1 MDEVQEWIESDDMGY
16 EHLSDE
22 QIVEEVQQLHS
33 HSTLPDETESE
44 EECESVVHC
53 PINNTEAMLALDT
66 ALNWLQHQPE
76 ASTYN
81 TSVLRSSRDLAAK
94 KRFSQ
99 LKQTNITSFYSSST

>member
-1 MDEVQEWIESDDMGY
+1 MKFKWDEIQEWMESDVMGY

-33 HSTLPDETESE
+33 HSILPDETESE

-53 PINNTEAMLALDT
+53 PINIAEAMFALDT

-81 TSVLRSSRDLAAK
+81 TSVLYFLRDVAVKKQIHSS
-94 KRFSQ
+94 F
-99 LKQTNITSFYSSST
+99 T